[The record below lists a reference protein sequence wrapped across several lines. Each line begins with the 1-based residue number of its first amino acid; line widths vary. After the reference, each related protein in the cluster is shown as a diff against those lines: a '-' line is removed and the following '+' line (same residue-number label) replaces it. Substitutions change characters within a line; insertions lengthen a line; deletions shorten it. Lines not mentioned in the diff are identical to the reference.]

1 MNNNIFKLI
10 SFYFITSSI
19 LICQDA
25 TIIDSTISDDENS
38 EYSAHNFFFSFEQQD
53 GNTNS
58 LYTSGEYSFVLVGN
72 LIGLD
77 DTEFSF
83 STESNY
89 ATLSDEAY
97 ILDGNIHT
105 QLDLWAN
112 QNWSPFIYYDYS
124 FDRSLG
130 LINRENFAAGI
141 KRRLGKVF
149 SLSYA
154 FMSEKE
160 EYDSL
165 KTFARH
171 SIRPKLK
178 LKINDGAMVFDY
190 RLFYKPKVDN
200 SEYLFENDLTVSIAT
215 FYEMLTVDLNFKH
228 AFNSRYADNKIEKP
242 YDDWVSEIPEYYK
255 DTDWTV
261 SFGLGFSF

>member
-1 MNNNIFKLI
+1 MNYNIYKLI
-10 SFYFITSSI
+10 SFYFITFSFLSS
-19 LICQDA
+19 QD
-25 TIIDSTISDDENS
+25 TISIDSTIIDTESN

-58 LYTSGEYSFVLVGN
+58 LYTSGEYSFVLFGN
-72 LIGLD
+72 LAGLD

-83 STESNY
+83 STAGNY
-89 ATLSDEAY
+89 ATLSEEAY

-112 QNWSPFIYYDYS
+112 QGWSPFIYYDYS

-130 LINRENFAAGI
+130 LVNRENFAAGI
-141 KRRLGKVF
+141 KRKLGKIF

-160 EYDSL
+160 EYNSL

-171 SIRPKLK
+171 SIRPKMKLK
-178 LKINDGAMVFDY
+178 LSDGAMVFDY

-200 SEYLFENDLTVSIAT
+200 SEYLFENDLKVSIAT
-215 FYEMLTVDLNFKH
+215 FYEMLTIDLNFKH

-242 YDDWVSEIPEYYK
+242 YDDWASDTPEYYK